1 MTMTSSTEGRVHSL
15 TAHVADP
22 YGDKEVVGTKVV
34 VKTEV
39 TGGKKGKTHT
49 VESTIFLAP
58 NSELP
63 TMGAKVIIVMGEEAV
78 IELPEGDEVIA
89 IESVE

>member
-1 MTMTSSTEGRVHSL
+1 MTATASTEGRVHSL
-15 TAHVADP
+15 TATTADP

-34 VKTEV
+34 VKTQV
-39 TGGKKGKTHT
+39 TGAKGKTHT
-49 VESTIFLAP
+49 VESSVFLAP
-58 NSELP
+58 NSVLP